1 MFMYTEHRCRS
12 CIYLLLFTVKCYRE
26 KQIRGGHGQ
35 QAGLASL
42 IMQHLNRDSKDAQ
55 RAAV

>member
-1 MFMYTEHRCRS
+1 MYTEHRCRS

-26 KQIRGGHGQ
+26 KQIRGGRGQ